1 MTTSIGR
8 FALASALALSLSLTA
23 AHAQTSPAPAPLLT
37 TVEQKLAAGPAGSR
51 FGLLVTTLDG
61 EVLLSVRRQD
71 IWLNLRRKLAECG
84 RRPGVDVKRRACGV
98 ASADVRL
105 FVA

>member
-1 MTTSIGR
+1 MAKKKPTKKAIKSVNGKSIEDWDKDWVRVPGGFR
-8 FALASALALSLSLTA
+8 DLQS
-23 AHAQTSPAPAPLLT
+23 
-37 TVEQKLAAGPAGSR
+37 E
-51 FGLLVTTLDG
+51 
-61 EVLLSVRRQD
+61 LSVRRQD